1 MTHQDVVDELEAAA
15 VVLDSPSSFE
25 VEEVDEPAPR
35 EVACD
40 ADEAILVAAAPV
52 VATSVV
58 ELSLVEPESDPEE
71 EPPRSRKSL
80 RANGVSN
87 ESQASYRSRAKTE
100 DVRGHDVRGDGEGA
114 VVGVPDLGRLDD
126 ARAVA
131 REEHLTVGVLE
142 RLLAGEAR

>member
-58 ELSLVEPESDPEE
+58 ELSLVEPEPDSEE

-80 RANGVSN
+80 RANGVSD
-87 ESQASYRSRAKTE
+87 ESRAFCRPRA
-100 DVRGHDVRGDGEGA
+100 RGRTYEGMTSEGMA
-114 VVGVPDLGRLDD
+114 K
-126 ARAVA
+126 AR
-131 REEHLTVGVLE
+131 
-142 RLLAGEAR
+142 

>member
-58 ELSLVEPESDPEE
+58 ATPVVELSLVEPEPDSEE

-80 RANGVSN
+80 RANGVSD
-87 ESQASYRSRAKTE
+87 ESRAFCRPRA
-100 DVRGHDVRGDGEGA
+100 RGRTYEGMTSEGMA
-114 VVGVPDLGRLDD
+114 K
-126 ARAVA
+126 AR
-131 REEHLTVGVLE
+131 
-142 RLLAGEAR
+142 